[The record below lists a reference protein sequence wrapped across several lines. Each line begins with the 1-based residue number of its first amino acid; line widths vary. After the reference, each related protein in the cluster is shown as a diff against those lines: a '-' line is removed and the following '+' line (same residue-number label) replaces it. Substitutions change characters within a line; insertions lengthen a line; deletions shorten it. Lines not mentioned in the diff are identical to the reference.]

1 MRAAGQQDYEA
12 EAGGEAELNHGYV
25 FLVFRWKRRQAIL
38 DSFLDVSEY
47 VGATGRRLNA
57 ISKLLD
63 RPMEHLDLVARSIHG
78 MSLRQQFNSDIEG
91 PLLIHTEIPLS
102 AENIEQYLG
111 SLSHEE
117 LDDFI
122 RSARWNK

>member
-1 MRAAGQQDYEA
+1 MRAASEPDHEA
-12 EAGGEAELNHGYV
+12 EAGGEAELNYGYI
-25 FLVFRWKRRQAIL
+25 FLARWKRGRVSV

-47 VGATGRRLNA
+47 IGATGRRLNA
-57 ISKLLD
+57 VSKLLD

-78 MSLRQQFNSDIEG
+78 MSLRQQFNSNIEG

>member
-1 MRAAGQQDYEA
+1 MRAASEPDHEA

-25 FLVFRWKRRQAIL
+25 FLVRWKRRRAIL

-47 VGATGRRLNA
+47 IGATGRHLNA
-57 ISKLLD
+57 VSKLLD
-63 RPMEHLDLVARSIHG
+63 RPMERLDLVARSIRG

-91 PLLIHTEIPLS
+91 PLLIRTEIPRS

-111 SLSHEE
+111 SLSDEE

>member
-1 MRAAGQQDYEA
+1 MRAASEPDHEA

-25 FLVFRWKRRQAIL
+25 FLVRWKGRRAIL
-38 DSFLDVSEY
+38 DSSLDVSEY
-47 VGATGRRLNA
+47 IGATGRRLNA

-63 RPMEHLDLVARSIHG
+63 RPMEHLDFVARSIHG

-91 PLLIHTEIPLS
+91 PLLIRTEIPLS
-102 AENIEQYLG
+102 AENIEQYLE